1 MNKNPYGVLKET
13 RSKENI
19 IPLRS
24 EIDNLKMKVQSR
36 NRFHIEEVKNDS
48 LHNIYILGQCIKCNE
63 PKCMGYTEKGVKCD
77 FLLTLDK
84 DVDNTCCKTQDII
97 PHPVHIT
104 SIV

>member
-1 MNKNPYGVLKET
+1 MLKET

-48 LHNIYILGQCIKCNE
+48 LHNIYIYIYIYIYWNSVSNAMSLN
-63 PKCMGYTEKGVKCD
+63 VRD
-77 FLLTLDK
+77 
-84 DVDNTCCKTQDII
+84 TQKKE
-97 PHPVHIT
+97 
-104 SIV
+104 

>member
-1 MNKNPYGVLKET
+1 MSKKLKRKEIDKWTKIRTGVLKET

-48 LHNIYILGQCIKCNE
+48 LHNIYIGTVYQ
-63 PKCMGYTEKGVKCD
+63 M
-77 FLLTLDK
+77 
-84 DVDNTCCKTQDII
+84 QWA
-97 PHPVHIT
+97 
-104 SIV
+104 

>member
-1 MNKNPYGVLKET
+1 MLKET

-36 NRFHIEEVKNDS
+36 NRFHIEEVKSDS
-48 LHNIYILGQCIKCNE
+48 LHKCT
-63 PKCMGYTEKGVKCD
+63 GYTEKGVKCD

-84 DVDNTCCKTQDII
+84 DVDNTSCKTQDII